1 MVPLLLIGNPDPSV
15 TPNTPVPQSV
25 ETSGLPS
32 TTQPNKAT
40 PAKSPEINTHVQKR
54 KGHELETDSKPSNQL
69 EVGYVPIS
77 DSSVDLFI

>member
-15 TPNTPVPQSV
+15 TPNTTAPQSV

-40 PAKSPEINTHVQKR
+40 PAKSPEIKTYFQKQ
-54 KGHELETDSKPSNQL
+54 KGHGSNLRLTVSQA
-69 EVGYVPIS
+69 IN
-77 DSSVDLFI
+77 